1 VVAVTPAERQL
12 LLTQVNTVAQQDLQR
27 LWQDSSVLSTDEF
40 VRYFL
45 DAFPDLADPYH
56 QLSAGLAATWFEESA
71 PTSPYIAVTA
81 PPVPVD
87 KLTASTQWALG
98 APGDAG
104 RDRLAGTL
112 QRAVFDGARDTTLIN
127 VQRTESKWARYASST
142 ACAFCRLLA
151 TRKAAYRSRNTAAT
165 KVHDHC
171 HCLPVEV
178 RDGDDYT
185 PPDYVQAWEKEYIE
199 ARDAAGSGAPKEIL
213 AAWRSQAADIK

>member
-1 VVAVTPAERQL
+1 MVAVTPAERQL
-12 LLTQVNTVAQQDLQR
+12 LLTQVNTAAQEDLER
-27 LWQDSSVLSTDEF
+27 LWQAATVLSTDEF

-56 QLSAGLAATWFEESA
+56 QLSAGLAATWFEESL

-81 PPVPVD
+81 PPVPFE

-104 RDRLAGTL
+104 RDRLSGTL
-112 QRAVFDGARDTTLIN
+112 QRAVFDGARDTTTLN
-127 VQRTESKWARYASST
+127 VQRTDSKWARYASST

-151 TRKAAYRSRNTAAT
+151 TRRDAYRSRNTAAT

-178 RDGDDYT
+178 RDGDYT
-185 PPDYVQAWEKEYIE
+185 PPDYISQWEEEYIAARRE
-199 ARDAAGSGAPKEIL
+199 ADSGAPQEIL